1 MLLEL
6 KWCIPVGAAG
16 THNVYVCTYH
26 QNVKLTLVAMNSS
39 HNYRQIMEMCV
50 CDVDNYDSMMGHCDD
65 CPNLSKFKVIFEKQI
80 VKNNRSR

>member
-1 MLLEL
+1 M
-6 KWCIPVGAAG
+6 
-16 THNVYVCTYH
+16 
-26 QNVKLTLVAMNSS
+26 LVAMNSS

-65 CPNLSKFKVIFEKQI
+65 CPNLLKFKVIFEKQI